1 MELEVYRRYSQMA
14 RGLEKAELVFKNGR
28 VFSSG
33 TGEFIEGDVAV
44 ADGIVIGVGTYE
56 GETEVDLD
64 GKVICPGFI
73 DSHLHLE
80 STLVT
85 PGELV
90 RQAAQCGTTTFI
102 VDPHESANVS
112 GTDGIDYILDQTE
125 DAPANVYVMMPSC
138 VPATHVDDNG
148 CLLTAGKMKSYLDHP
163 RILGLGEVMD
173 APSVINGS
181 IAMYEKLHLFQDRV
195 KDGHA
200 PFLSPGDLAAYVLG
214 GIDTDH
220 ECVDYEYAMSEA
232 RNGMYVLIREGSA
245 ARNLDAIV
253 KGIVEHHTD
262 TSSFCFCT
270 DDKHIEEI
278 RKQEH
283 INYNVKRA
291 VQLGLTVEKAL
302 QMATIQPARCY
313 GLYQLGMIAPGR
325 QADFVILDNVTD
337 LNVVDVYHCG
347 KKIIKDE
354 KVEVK
359 PCPPHLKNTVHVS
372 GFSEERLKLKHPG
385 TKARVIE
392 MLEKQI
398 VTKDVLEEVPWIET
412 DGEKYFSADGE
423 FQKIAVIE
431 RHKNTG
437 KMGIGIVKG
446 YGIRGGAIASS
457 VSHDSHNI
465 IVVGDNDHDM
475 ALAVKEMMRTQG
487 GYTLVCNGEIYG
499 TLPLPVMGLMS
510 DAGYESVNEA
520 LARMIP
526 KAHEMGVKEGFDP
539 FITLS
544 FMALPVIPE
553 IRITPRGIYLVNEDR
568 MLRTPFS

>member
-1 MELEVYRRYSQMA
+1 MELEVYRKYSQLA

-56 GETEVDLD
+56 GETEIDLD

-148 CLLTAGKMKSYLDHP
+148 CTLTAGKMKGYLDHP

-181 IAMYEKLHLFQDRV
+181 IAMHEKLRLFQDRV

-200 PFLSPGDLAAYVLG
+200 PFLAPGDLAAYVLG

-220 ECVDYEYAMSEA
+220 ECVDYEYAMAEA
-232 RNGMYVLIREGSA
+232 RNGMQVLIREGSA

-278 RKQEH
+278 RKEGH

-291 VQLGLTVEKAL
+291 VQLGLPVEKAL

-347 KKIIKDE
+347 KRVIRDE

-385 TKARVIE
+385 GKAHVIQ

-398 VTKDVLEEVPWIET
+398 VTSDVVEEVPWKVL
-412 DGEKYFSADGE
+412 DGEKYFVPDGE
-423 FQKIAVIE
+423 YQKIAVIE

-437 KMGIGIVKG
+437 KMGVGIVKG

-465 IVVGDNDHDM
+465 IVVGDNDRDM

-487 GYTLVCNGEIYG
+487 GYTLVRDGEIYG

-520 LARMIP
+520 LAKMIP
-526 KAHEMGVKEGFDP
+526 KAYEMGVKDGFDP

-553 IRITPRGIYLVNEDR
+553 IRITPRGIYLVKEDR
-568 MLRTPFS
+568 MLRTPFC

>member
-1 MELEVYRRYSQMA
+1 M
-14 RGLEKAELVFKNGR
+14 
-28 VFSSG
+28 
-33 TGEFIEGDVAV
+33 
-44 ADGIVIGVGTYE
+44 
-56 GETEVDLD
+56 
-64 GKVICPGFI
+64 
-73 DSHLHLE
+73 
-80 STLVT
+80 
-85 PGELV
+85 
-90 RQAAQCGTTTFI
+90 
-102 VDPHESANVS
+102 
-112 GTDGIDYILDQTE
+112 
-125 DAPANVYVMMPSC
+125 
-138 VPATHVDDNG
+138 
-148 CLLTAGKMKSYLDHP
+148 
-163 RILGLGEVMD
+163 
-173 APSVINGS
+173 
-181 IAMYEKLHLFQDRV
+181 
-195 KDGHA
+195 
-200 PFLSPGDLAAYVLG
+200 
-214 GIDTDH
+214 
-220 ECVDYEYAMSEA
+220 
-232 RNGMYVLIREGSA
+232 
-245 ARNLDAIV
+245 
-253 KGIVEHHTD
+253 
-262 TSSFCFCT
+262 
-270 DDKHIEEI
+270 
-278 RKQEH
+278 
-283 INYNVKRA
+283 
-291 VQLGLTVEKAL
+291 
-302 QMATIQPARCY
+302 
-313 GLYQLGMIAPGR
+313 
-325 QADFVILDNVTD
+325 
-337 LNVVDVYHCG
+337 
-347 KKIIKDE
+347 
-354 KVEVK
+354 EVK

-437 KMGIGIVKG
+437 KMGVGIVKG

-475 ALAVKEMMRTQG
+475 ALAVKEMMRIQG

-510 DAGYESVNEA
+510 AAGYESVNEA

>member
-1 MELEVYRRYSQMA
+1 MELEVYRKYSQMA
-14 RGLEKAELVFKNGR
+14 RGLEEAELVFKNGR

-56 GETEVDLD
+56 GETEIDLD

-148 CLLTAGKMKSYLDHP
+148 CTLTAGKMKGYLDHP

-181 IAMYEKLHLFQDRV
+181 IAMHEKLRLFQDRV

-200 PFLSPGDLAAYVLG
+200 PFLAPGDLAAYVLG

-220 ECVDYEYAMSEA
+220 ECVDYEYAMAEA
-232 RNGMYVLIREGSA
+232 RNGMQVLIREGSA

-278 RKQEH
+278 RKEGH

-291 VQLGLTVEKAL
+291 VQLGLPVEKAL

-347 KKIIKDE
+347 KRVIRDE

-385 TKARVIE
+385 GKAHVIQ

-398 VTKDVLEEVPWIET
+398 VTSDVVEEVPWKVL
-412 DGEKYFSADGE
+412 DGEKYFVPDGE
-423 FQKIAVIE
+423 YQKIAVIE

-437 KMGIGIVKG
+437 KMGVGIVKG

-465 IVVGDNDHDM
+465 IVVGDNDRDM

-487 GYTLVCNGEIYG
+487 GYTLVRDGEIYG

-520 LARMIP
+520 LAKMIP
-526 KAHEMGVKEGFDP
+526 KAYEMGVKDGFDP

-553 IRITPRGIYLVNEDR
+553 IRITPRGIYLVKEDR
-568 MLRTPFS
+568 MLRTPFC

>member
-1 MELEVYRRYSQMA
+1 MELEVYRKYSQMA

-56 GETEVDLD
+56 GETEIDLD

-148 CLLTAGKMKSYLDHP
+148 CTLNAGKMKGYLDHP

-181 IAMYEKLHLFQDRV
+181 IAMHEKLRLFQDRV

-200 PFLSPGDLAAYVLG
+200 PFLAPGDLAAYVLG

-220 ECVDYEYAMSEA
+220 ECVDYEYAMAEA
-232 RNGMYVLIREGSA
+232 RNGMQVLIREGSA

-278 RKQEH
+278 RKEGH

-291 VQLGLTVEKAL
+291 VQLGLPVEKAL

-347 KKIIKDE
+347 KRVIRDE

-385 TKARVIE
+385 GKAHVIQ

-398 VTKDVLEEVPWIET
+398 VTSDVVEEVPWKVL
-412 DGEKYFSADGE
+412 DGEKYFVPDGE
-423 FQKIAVIE
+423 YQKIAVIE

-437 KMGIGIVKG
+437 KMGVGIVKG

-465 IVVGDNDHDM
+465 IVVGDNDRDM

-487 GYTLVCNGEIYG
+487 GYTLVRDGEIYG

-520 LARMIP
+520 LAKMIP
-526 KAHEMGVKEGFDP
+526 KAYEMGVKDGFDP

-553 IRITPRGIYLVNEDR
+553 IRITPRGIYLVKEDR
-568 MLRTPFS
+568 MLRTPFC